1 MQDFLD
7 APPEGA
13 TNTGGS
19 FEKFKGITY
28 KACKTPKAYAQHAD
42 AAASV
47 TQGNLGFSWYDK
59 ESRTKNTLPEL
70 TFVALEFYAGVS
82 GYDGSDTSYWSNRAK
97 DTRDEPLA
105 LFSSHS
111 PKTPIVSGLYKGK
124 AANGGG
130 VATIGGQPI
139 PNGASFT
146 VYCKAFCLQLRE
158 VVEIEVSSAVQE
170 GMKIAVSDADARA
183 GRRTDPEKVFILGL
197 ANGDYLWGFHLSG
210 YEACNREWKPYDG
223 NGDLFFRPVFHA
235 GILNAQKQQDLH
247 ATCVREQSAERARH
261 AAYRARH
268 SAHAVP
274 PKENFEAPP
283 TVGTTTQPPANP
295 APHAQTNVTA
305 NHTLPNEDPFNF
317 PARAAVPAEPPATE
331 EDPLPF

>member
-1 MQDFLD
+1 MQDFFD

-13 TNTGGS
+13 TSTGS
-19 FEKFKGITY
+19 FERHKAITY
-28 KACKTPKAYAQHAD
+28 KACKTPKAYAKHAD
-42 AAASV
+42 AEASV
-47 TQGNLGFSWYDK
+47 KQGNLGFSWYDR
-59 ESRTKNTLPEL
+59 ESKTKHTLPEM

-97 DTRDEPLA
+97 DTREEPIT

-111 PKTPIVSGLYKGK
+111 PKTPIMSGMYKGK

-146 VYCKAFCLQLRE
+146 VYCKAWCIQLGE

-170 GMKIAVSDADARA
+170 GMKVAVSDADARA
-183 GRRTDPEKVFILGL
+183 GRRTDPEKVFVLGL
-197 ANGDYLWGFHLSG
+197 ANGDYLWGFHLNG
-210 YEACNREWKPYDG
+210 YEACNRDWKPYDG

-235 GILNAQKQQDLH
+235 GILNAQKQPDLH
-247 ATCVREQSAERARH
+247 GTCVREQSAERARH
-261 AAYRARH
+261 AAYRARY
-268 SAHAVP
+268 AAQAEQP
-274 PKENFEAPP
+274 QQTP

-295 APHAQTNVTA
+295 APPAQTNVKA
-305 NHTLPNEDPFNF
+305 NHILPNDDPFNF
-317 PARAAVPAEPPATE
+317 PANTAVSVAPPV
-331 EDPLPF
+331 EDNDLPF